1 MSYTS
6 FAIIITKIK
15 PDVLIAYWDY
25 NIQNLRVMSESVATF
40 STEQIDFF
48 PGALDIILL
57 VVALVSTLSTFCS
70 MQFLY

>member
-1 MSYTS
+1 
-6 FAIIITKIK
+6 
-15 PDVLIAYWDY
+15 
-25 NIQNLRVMSESVATF
+25 MSESVATF